1 MAFSDLASNQ
11 AVSFTNAQSS
21 GAPLKPGQ
29 SHTTSNEIMTKS
41 DLTTKYNVLT
51 SNSTLSPK
59 SSNQTVAKRDFT
71 AVLYC
76 NAANITHSGQASGG
90 TAQCGLTEYW
100 ADLGTTS
107 GNVTISFSSF
117 SSFPSGG
124 LGFKVDYGAS
134 NLVNTTVFSSSTS
147 VSFDY
152 TYSAGT
158 GTQIKITVGNACP

>member
-29 SHTTSNEIMTKS
+29 SHTTSDEIMTKS

-71 AVLYC
+71 NVLYC
-76 NAANITHSGQASGG
+76 NAATFTHTGWQQGG
-90 TAQCGLTEYW
+90 TASCGQTEYW
-100 ADLGTTS
+100 VDLGNNS
-107 GNVTISFSSF
+107 GNVVITLSSF
-117 SSFPSGG
+117 SSFPSNG
-124 LGFKVDYGAS
+124 LAFRVDYGAT
-134 NLVNTTVFSSSTS
+134 NLLNTTIYSSTGS
-147 VSFDY
+147 VTFSY
-152 TYSAGT
+152 TYSSGT
-158 GTQIKITVGNACP
+158 AVKITVGSACP